1 MTNTASLSSSPWRRM
16 DVHRWMVL
24 VPAAFVTYS
33 LAYLDRLN
41 FGFGAA
47 AGMAE
52 DLHITG
58 TQLGLAGSLSFL
70 GYFIFQVP
78 GAHFAYRGSPT
89 QVTFFSLLAWGPLSI
104 ATGLIDNIYLL
115 YLDRFLLGAVEGAVL
130 PAIFMILGNWFVS
143 AERARAISFVLLG
156 GTITLAW
163 MSLASGY
170 LATQLGWR
178 GMFVVE
184 GVPSVLWAFIW
195 IRLISDEPANAPWL
209 SQHDRGSIVRQIDAE
224 QNLLVPIRDMLAAMR
239 SWRVLLLVTLYFW
252 WSVAAYGFTMWSPM
266 LLKSAGLNLVEIG
279 WLSGCLYV
287 LVTLVKVAASFISD
301 RTGVR
306 RGFIWP
312 FFLLAAVAFY
322 ASYATNISRGWPA
335 SALFIVAGLGANG
348 PAGIFFAYIA
358 DMLPRNVSGRIFAL
372 INSAGALGSF
382 VGVYVIGA
390 TSSLFQGAGASY
402 LTIAAMSLVAL
413 FFSLFLPRLST
424 QRTPAVH

>member
-1 MTNTASLSSSPWRRM
+1 MTNAASLAPTPWRQL
-16 DVHRWMVL
+16 DVYRWAVL
-24 VPAAFVTYS
+24 VPSAFITYS

-47 AGMAE
+47 AGMAA

-58 TQLGLAGSLSFL
+58 TDLGLAGSLTFL

-78 GAHFAYRGSPT
+78 GAQLAYRGSPT
-89 QVTFFSLLAWGPLSI
+89 RITFLSLLAWGPLSI
-104 ATGLIDNIYLL
+104 ATGLISNVYLL

-170 LATQLGWR
+170 LAMQFGWR
-178 GMFVVE
+178 GMFIAE
-184 GVPSVLWAFIW
+184 GLPSVLWAFVW
-195 IRLISDEPANAPWL
+195 IRFIVDEPACAAWL
-209 SQHDRGSIVRQIDAE
+209 PPQDRGSIARQLGAE
-224 QNLLVPIRDMLAAMR
+224 QEHLTPIRDMLAALR
-239 SWRVLLLVTLYFW
+239 SGKILLLVILYFW

-266 LLKSAGLNLVEIG
+266 LLKSAGLDLVEIG
-279 WLSGCLYV
+279 WLSACLYA
-287 LVTLVKVAASFISD
+287 LVTIVKIAASFISD

-306 RGFIWP
+306 RAFIWP
-312 FFLLAAVAFY
+312 FFLLAAITFY
-322 ASYATNISRGWPA
+322 ISYATNISRGWQGC
-335 SALFIVAGLGANG
+335 ALFIIAGLGANG

-358 DMLPRNVSGRIFAL
+358 DMLPKNVSGRVFAL

-390 TSSLFQGAGASY
+390 TSNLFPSAGTSY
-402 LTIAAMSLVAL
+402 LTIAGMSLVAL
-413 FFSLFLPRLST
+413 FFSLLLPRPRK
-424 QRTPAVH
+424 QPAPQ